1 MLLWNEK
8 LLNINDKDNFI
19 EEEEEV
25 EEEINIIKMNKINQK
40 KIAKKR
46 KEINYILGTKS
57 NLLYSI

>member
-25 EEEINIIKMNKINQK
+25 EEEINIIKMNKINQN